1 MGADNYIVI
10 RKEGRKYKGYTQF
23 AQVGVPEQFIH
34 TCFVVTSLIKA
45 IKQVQDIVT
54 AYGYRIDGI

>member
-23 AQVGVPEQFIH
+23 SQVGVPEQYNH
-34 TCFVVTSLIKA
+34 TCFIVTSLIKA
-45 IKQVQDIVT
+45 IKAAQKIFTQ
-54 AYGYRIDGI
+54 YGYRIEGI